1 MTKKLEIMPQEIR
14 KQGVL
19 KFKDIKLN
27 EYQKKAVDEKGN
39 FTKEEFLRIYR
50 DMLIIRNFETMLNE
64 VKITGEYEGLAYHY
78 PGPAHLA
85 IGQEAAYVGQAY
97 HLDID
102 DFTFGS
108 HRSHGE
114 IIAKGLSA
122 IEKLSD
128 KELTDIMENFFDGM
142 IYDVVKKHS
151 KAKTTK
157 ALAKDFLIYGILAEI
172 WAKTTGF
179 NHGLGGSMHA
189 FFTPFGIYPNNAIV
203 GGSADIATGAA
214 LFKKANKKGGMVVC
228 NIGDGSIGCGPVYEA
243 MNFAAMDQYRTLW
256 EKGYD
261 GGLPIVFNIFDNSYG
276 MGGQTSGE
284 TMAYGVLA
292 RLGAGITENQMHAE
306 RIDGMN
312 PLAVIDAYKRKKELI
327 AKGEGPVL
335 LDVITYRISGHS
347 PSDSSSYRSKEEIEA
362 WMEADSIRDF
372 KAQLLEAKVA
382 TEKELSA
389 VEDACREDI
398 LNAVKLARDD
408 EISPRMDLDKNPN
421 ILADMMFSNGSVPS
435 MDTTRKADVLMP
447 REENPRVHQIS
458 KKERFGLDENGKP
471 FSKVK
476 SYQLRDGLFE
486 AIFDKFNEDPTMI
499 AYGEDCRDWG
509 GAFAVYRGLTEALPY
524 HRFFNAPISEAAIV
538 GTGVG
543 YAMTGG
549 RAVVELMYSDFL
561 GRAGDE
567 VFNQMSKWQAMS
579 ANVIKMPLVL
589 RMSVGSKY
597 GAQHSQDWSAICA
610 HIPGLKVVFP
620 ATPYDAKGLMTAA
633 LNGTDPVVF
642 LESQRIYDVGELF
655 CEGGVPEESY
665 EIAFG
670 DPDVKREGRD
680 VTILSIGATLYRAIE
695 AADILKEKYGM
706 EAEVIDARSIVP
718 FDYEKV
724 IESVKKTGRLIV
736 TGDACERNSFMK
748 ELAQNVTELAF
759 DYLDAPPVVVG
770 SRNWITPA
778 FELEEYFFP
787 QADWIVDA
795 IHEKIVPLKGHVVKN
810 NFTTL
815 EKMRNLK
822 LGI

>member
-1 MTKKLEIMPQEIR
+1 M
-14 KQGVL
+14 
-19 KFKDIKLN
+19 
-27 EYQKKAVDEKGN
+27 
-39 FTKEEFLRIYR
+39 
-50 DMLIIRNFETMLNE
+50 
-64 VKITGEYEGLAYHY
+64 
-78 PGPAHLA
+78 
-85 IGQEAAYVGQAY
+85 
-97 HLDID
+97 
-102 DFTFGS
+102 
-108 HRSHGE
+108 
-114 IIAKGLSA
+114 
-122 IEKLSD
+122 
-128 KELTDIMENFFDGM
+128 
-142 IYDVVKKHS
+142 
-151 KAKTTK
+151 
-157 ALAKDFLIYGILAEI
+157 
-172 WAKTTGF
+172 
-179 NHGLGGSMHA
+179 
-189 FFTPFGIYPNNAIV
+189 

-214 LFKKANKKGGMVVC
+214 LFKKSNGKEGMVIC
-228 NIGDGSIGCGPVYEA
+228 NIGDGSLGCGPVYEA
-243 MNFAAMDQYRTLW
+243 MNFAAMDQYRMLW
-256 EKGYD
+256 DEAHK
-261 GGLPIVFNIFDNSYG
+261 GGLPIVFNIFNNSYG

-284 TMAYGVLA
+284 TMAYGYVA
-292 RLGAGITENQMHAE
+292 RLGAGITENQMHTE

-327 AKGEGPVL
+327 AKGEGPIL
-335 LDVITYRISGHS
+335 MDVITYRVSGHS
-347 PSDSSSYRSKEEIEA
+347 PSDSSSYRSKEEIDA
-362 WMEADSIRDF
+362 WVEADSIVEF
-372 KAQLLEAKVA
+372 KKQLLDAKVA
-382 TEKELSA
+382 TAKELETIEAQSK
-389 VEDACREDI
+389 EDI
-398 LNAVKLARDD
+398 LNAVKLVRDD
-408 EISPRMDLDKNPN
+408 EISPRMDLSKTPN
-421 ILADMMFSNGSVPS
+421 LIADMMFSNLSVPS
-435 MDTTRKADVLMP
+435 MDTTRAPEVLMP
-447 REENPRVHQIS
+447 KEENPRVQQIA
-458 KKERFGLDENGKP
+458 KKERFGLDANGKA

-486 AIFDKFNEDPTMI
+486 AIYDKFNEDPTLI

-538 GTGVG
+538 GSGVG

-549 RAVVELMYSDFL
+549 RAIVELMYADFL

-597 GAQHSQDWSAICA
+597 GAQHSQDWSALCA

-655 CEGGVPEESY
+655 HEGGVPEGSY
-665 EIAFG
+665 EVAFG
-670 DPDVKREGRD
+670 DPDVKREGKD
-680 VTILSIGATLYRAIE
+680 VTVLSIGATLYRVIE
-695 AADILKEKYGM
+695 AADMLKEKYGM
-706 EAEVIDARSIVP
+706 EMEVIDARSIVP

-724 IESVKKTGRLIV
+724 VESVKKTGRLIV

-787 QADWIVDA
+787 QADWILDA
-795 IHEKIVPLKGHVVKN
+795 IHEKIVPLPGHVVKN

-815 EKMRNLK
+815 EKMRTLK
-822 LGI
+822 KGI

>member
-1 MTKKLEIMPQEIR
+1 MTKKLEILPQEIR
-14 KQGVL
+14 KSGTL

-27 EYQKKAVDEKGN
+27 EHQKKVADEKDN

-97 HLDID
+97 HLDIN

-114 IIAKGLSA
+114 ILAKGLSA

-128 KELTDIMENFFDGM
+128 KELTAIMEGFFDGM

-157 ALAKDFLIYGILAEI
+157 ALAKDFLIYGVLAEI

-179 NHGLGGSMHA
+179 NRGLGGSMHA

-214 LFKKANKKGGMVVC
+214 LFKKSNKKSGMVVC

-243 MNFAAMDQYRTLW
+243 MNFAAMDQYRVLW
-256 EKGYD
+256 EKGYN

-306 RIDGMN
+306 RIDGMS

-327 AKGEGPVL
+327 AKGEGPIL

-362 WMEADSIRDF
+362 WMVADSIKDF

-382 TEKELSA
+382 TEKELAA
-389 VEDACREDI
+389 VEDACKEDI
-398 LNAVKLARDD
+398 LSAVKLARDD

-421 ILADMMFSNGSVPS
+421 ILADMMFSNGSVLN
-435 MDTTRKADVLMP
+435 MDTARKAEVLMP
-447 REENPRVHQIS
+447 KEENPRVQQIA
-458 KKERFGLDENGKP
+458 KKERFGIDKNGKTY
-471 FSKVK
+471 SKVK

-486 AIFDKFNEDPTMI
+486 AIYDKFNEDPTMI

-655 CEGGVPEESY
+655 HEGGVPEGSY
-665 EIAFG
+665 EVAFG
-670 DPDVKREGRD
+670 DPDVKRQGKD

-724 IESVKKTGRLIV
+724 VESVKKTGRLVV

-795 IHEKIVPLKGHVVKN
+795 IHEKIVPLPGHVVKN

>member
-1 MTKKLEIMPQEIR
+1 MPKIQEVMPKEIR
-14 KQGVL
+14 KSGSI

-27 EYQKKAVDEKGN
+27 EYQKKVKDEKDN
-39 FTKEEFLRIYR
+39 FTKEEFLHIYR

-85 IGQEAAYVGQAY
+85 IGQEAAYVGQAF

-102 DFTFGS
+102 DYTFGS

-114 IIAKGLSA
+114 ILAKGLSA

-128 KELTDIMENFFDGM
+128 EKLLEIMEGFFDGL
-142 IYDVVKKHS
+142 IYDVVKKYS

-157 ALAKDFLIYGILAEI
+157 ALAKDFLLYGMLSEV

-179 NHGLGGSMHA
+179 NRGLGGSMHA
-189 FFTPFGIYPNNAIV
+189 FFTPFGVYPNNALV

-214 LFKKANKKGGMVVC
+214 LFKKSNGKDGMVIC
-228 NIGDGSIGCGPVYEA
+228 NIGDGALGCGPVYEA
-243 MNFAAMDQYRTLW
+243 MNFAAMDQYRMLW
-256 EKGYD
+256 DEAHK
-261 GGLPIVFNIFDNSYG
+261 GGLPIVFNIFNNSYG

-284 TMAYGVLA
+284 TMAYGYVA
-292 RLGAGITENQMHAE
+292 RLGAGITENQMHTE
-306 RIDGMN
+306 RVDGMN

-327 AKGEGPVL
+327 AKGEGPIL
-335 LDVITYRISGHS
+335 MDVITYRISGHS
-347 PSDSSSYRSKEEIEA
+347 PSDSSSYRSKKEIEA
-362 WMEADSIRDF
+362 WQEADSIVEF
-372 KAQLLEAKVA
+372 KKQLLDAKVA
-382 TEKELSA
+382 TKKELETIEAQSK
-389 VEDACREDI
+389 EDI
-398 LNAVKLARDD
+398 LNAVKLVRDD
-408 EISPRMDLDKNPN
+408 EISPRMDLDQNPN
-421 ILADMMFSNGSVPS
+421 LIADMMFSNDSVPS
-435 MDTTRKADVLMP
+435 MDTTREPEVLMP
-447 REENPRVHQIS
+447 KEENPRVKQIT
-458 KKERFGLDENGKP
+458 KKERFGLDANGKAY
-471 FSKVK
+471 SKVK
-476 SYQLRDGLFE
+476 SYQLRD
-486 AIFDKFNEDPTMI
+486 PTLI

-538 GTGVG
+538 GSGVG

-549 RAVVELMYSDFL
+549 RAIVELMYADFL

-597 GAQHSQDWSAICA
+597 GAQHSQDWSALCA

-633 LNGTDPVVF
+633 LNGTDPVIF

-655 CEGGVPEESY
+655 HEGGVPEESY
-665 EIAFG
+665 EVAFG
-670 DPDVKREGRD
+670 DPDVKREGKD
-680 VTILSIGATLYRAIE
+680 VTILSIGATLYRVTE

-724 IESVKKTGRLIV
+724 VESVKKTGRLIV

-778 FELEEYFFP
+778 FELEQYFFP

-795 IHEKIVPLKGHVVKN
+795 IHEKIVPLPGHVSKN

-815 EKMRNLK
+815 EKMRTLK
-822 LGI
+822 KGI